1 MKYKRNFPQINVTLH
16 PKDKKMLID
25 LVLYASVKAE
35 RILSIS
41 EVIRALIRY
50 GCPRKEELDFNFE
63 NINVINHEPK
73 PQKKADP
80 RSVSRASRANEK
92 VEEAMQPK
100 DTADRVR
107 RSLQRKLGS

>member
-1 MKYKRNFPQINVTLH
+1 MKYKRNFPQINATIH
-16 PKDKKMLID
+16 PNDKKILLE
-25 LVLYASVKAE
+25 LVLYASSKTG
-35 RILSIS
+35 RILSFS
-41 EVIRALIRY
+41 EVIRSLIRY
-50 GCPRKEELDFNFE
+50 GYPRKEKLDFNFE

-73 PQKKADP
+73 PQEEFNP
-80 RSVSRASRANEK
+80 PSMSRASWADEK